1 MEIGGGIVLHG
12 FFPMNFCLVSAS
24 STQHLVTQVKALLL
38 SSLCYGLCSPLPSP
52 LFWIFVLSCPV
63 SCQGA
68 RGAPSDPFVVG
79 HGDAARQRARSG
91 IELGAGRRV
100 TESTATARTALVENF
115 RRWLSSCGYDF
126 ELFLANPPDLDR
138 INSVLA
144 EYGRFLFGAGKPYY
158 RYSESINGLASIRPI
173 LRRSLQQAWDLAFLW
188 GSYEPH
194 EHHIAVPHQ
203 VLIAIVSVCLCW
215 GWIREA
221 AVFSLAFGAL
231 LRIGEI
237 FNATRADL
245 NLPADVDDSVQF
257 MLLKIREPKTRFR
270 AGRHQ
275 AGKCESSDLIQV

>member
-158 RYSESINGLASIRPI
+158 HYSESINGLVSIRPI

-237 FNATRADL
+237 FNATRAQDEIQGSS
-245 NLPADVDDSVQF
+245 PSS
-257 MLLKIREPKTRFR
+257 REVRK
-270 AGRHQ
+270 
-275 AGKCESSDLIQV
+275 L